1 MINKLNKLPKRNLIK
16 IIINL
21 QNYINKDIYYKDSL
35 INNKKK
41 NEIKI
46 PKDKIYYWLD

>member
-41 NEIKI
+41 MKLKYQKIKFI
-46 PKDKIYYWLD
+46 IG